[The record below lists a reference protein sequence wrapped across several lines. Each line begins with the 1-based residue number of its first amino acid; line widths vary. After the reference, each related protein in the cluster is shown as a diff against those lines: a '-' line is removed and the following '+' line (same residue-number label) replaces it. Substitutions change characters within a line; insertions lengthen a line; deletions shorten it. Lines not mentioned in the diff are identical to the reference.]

1 MAAAIVARAESTL
14 SLLCSAGFAGSSA
27 DDNVGVVTAAAAIFV
42 IPVEGSTHV
51 PPGEDDE
58 LVPGG
63 QHIGVA
69 DVWEAN
75 VGHQADVMA
84 AILQDD
90 EVVTIVNHG
99 GVIDVGGAAV
109 MVDDAHSGVEQGE
122 VDDLEGAVA
131 VEKQPRGTV
140 ASVTGEVEPR
150 PVAVGVPKTEG
161 VRHAHVAAPSDAVGR
176 DEDTASAENF
186 EHIRY
191 RHACVCNMHGQQTPG
206 AVFVLILTCV
216 VEVIIDT
223 TTFNFG
229 VAVSSLR
236 ALTIV

>member
-1 MAAAIVARAESTL
+1 MTTGGVLIEHFKFHILGRAACRDGRMAAAIVARAESTL
-14 SLLCSAGFAGSSA
+14 SLLCSARYAGSSA

-58 LVPGG
+58 LVPGR

-75 VGHQADVMA
+75 VSYQADGA
-84 AILQDD
+84 AIFQDD
-90 EVVTIVNHG
+90 EVVTIVNQR
-99 GVIDVGGAAV
+99 GVIEVGGAAV
-109 MVDDAHSGVEQGE
+109 MMDDAHSGVEQGE
-122 VDDLEGAVA
+122 VDDLEGAIA

-176 DEDTASAENF
+176 
-186 EHIRY
+186 R
-191 RHACVCNMHGQQTPG
+191 RHRICCKLNT
-206 AVFVLILTCV
+206 
-216 VEVIIDT
+216 
-223 TTFNFG
+223 
-229 VAVSSLR
+229 
-236 ALTIV
+236 